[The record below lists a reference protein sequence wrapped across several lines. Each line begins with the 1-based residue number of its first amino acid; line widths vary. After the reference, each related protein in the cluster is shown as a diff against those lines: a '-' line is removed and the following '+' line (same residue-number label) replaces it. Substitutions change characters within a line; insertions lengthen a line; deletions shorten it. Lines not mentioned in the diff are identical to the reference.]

1 MWKNIWSSGHNVN
14 NKIGWCEQKK
24 QLHSQQIFPMNV
36 NKSFASI
43 ALGRNLEY
51 EYEWAICQCDQ
62 IARLFLQYLA
72 LYINEVFPSNFK
84 KLPK

>member
-1 MWKNIWSSGHNVN
+1 
-14 NKIGWCEQKK
+14 
-24 QLHSQQIFPMNV
+24 MNV